1 VRSPDPNREVFRL
14 VPPLIVWWVWVAF
27 AVANVAD
34 FAIEGAPARFAIV
47 VSAILVTITGLAYAL
62 ALRPRVIAEPSGLT
76 IVNPFRDHHVPWA
89 AIQAVDTG
97 DWVRV
102 HYAPGEAAADPPGPA
117 AASPRSSAASK
128 AISCWSLYISART
141 RRRATLAGPAPG
153 FARAASRPRSH
164 GILSP
169 ALPGTLTAAGQE
181 PANAGNSRLPEE
193 AKYLASL
200 PAAKAI
206 AVRLDTRA
214 GRERARPGQ
223 APAAPAHRAT
233 GQEDPVTA
241 RCAWSAVAAVAL
253 PVLALVVVL
262 LA

>member
-1 VRSPDPNREVFRL
+1 VRSPEGNREVFRL
-14 VPPLIVWWVWVAF
+14 APPVILWWVWVAF
-27 AVANVAD
+27 AAANVAD

-97 DWVRV
+97 EWVRV
-102 HYAPGEAAADPPGPA
+102 HYAPGEAAAGQAAAGPPGVP
-117 AASPRSSAASK
+117 SPQSSAASK
-128 AISCWSLYISART
+128 AVSCWALYISART
-141 RRRATLAGPAPG
+141 KRRVARPAP
-153 FARAASRPRSH
+153 RPRA
-164 GILSP
+164 G
-169 ALPGTLTAAGQE
+169 LPRPLPVSSVFTTPGPE
-181 PANAGNSRLPEE
+181 PGYAEKSRLPEE

-214 GRERARPGQ
+214 GRERARPGL
-223 APAAPAHRAT
+223 AL
-233 GQEDPVTA
+233 ENPVTA
-241 RCAWSAVAAVAL
+241 RWSWPPIAAVVL
-253 PVLALVVVL
+253 PVLALLIAVL
-262 LA
+262 A